1 MSTIELSRKER
12 ERARHREEILKA
24 ALCLFSCKGFHNVSM
39 QEIADKSEFA
49 VGTLYKFFSSKE
61 SLFECLI
68 NYFGGKILSE
78 VAEIIDGPGTEAER
92 LIAYIRYQPQIQEKY
107 SEVIKLYT
115 SVLGTQS
122 TALSKNQNKNRIKE
136 TLDLKITRFI
146 KQGIDNGFFRAAD
159 PEITAKMINSTIET
173 LAFEIAGHFD
183 KAKVTEMF
191 KKVEHLFTGCLLI
204 TENHKNK

>member
-1 MSTIELSRKER
+1 
-12 ERARHREEILKA
+12 
-24 ALCLFSCKGFHNVSM
+24 M

-49 VGTLYKFFSSKE
+49 VGTLYKFFDSKE

-68 NYFGGKILSE
+68 NYFGEKILSE
-78 VAEIIDGPGTEAER
+78 VAEILDGSGNEAER

-136 TLDLKITRFI
+136 TLDLIMTRFMG
-146 KQGIDNGFFRAAD
+146 QGIDKGFFRAVD
-159 PEITAKMINSTIET
+159 PEITAKMVNSTIET
-173 LAFEIAGHFD
+173 LAFEIAGRFD
-183 KAKVTEMF
+183 KAKVIEMF
-191 KKVEHLFTGCLLI
+191 KKVEQLFVGILLVR
-204 TENHKNK
+204 ENPER

>member
-1 MSTIELSRKER
+1 M
-12 ERARHREEILKA
+12 HREEILKA
-24 ALCLFSCKGFHNVSM
+24 SLCLFSSKGFHNVSM

-49 VGTLYKFFSSKE
+49 VGTLYKFFDSKE

-68 NYFGGKILSE
+68 NYFGEKILSE
-78 VAEIIDGPGTEAER
+78 VAEILDGSGNEAER

-136 TLDLKITRFI
+136 TLDLIMTRFMG
-146 KQGIDNGFFRAAD
+146 QGIDKGFFRAVD
-159 PEITAKMINSTIET
+159 PEITAKMVNSTIET
-173 LAFEIAGHFD
+173 LAFEIAGRFD
-183 KAKVTEMF
+183 KAKVIEMF
-191 KKVEHLFTGCLLI
+191 KKVEQLFVGILLVR
-204 TENHKNK
+204 ENPER